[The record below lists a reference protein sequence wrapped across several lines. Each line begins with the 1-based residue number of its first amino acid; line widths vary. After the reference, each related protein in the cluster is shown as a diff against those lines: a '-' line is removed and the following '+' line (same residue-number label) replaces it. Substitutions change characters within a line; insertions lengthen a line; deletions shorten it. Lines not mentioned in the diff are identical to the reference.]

1 LTAEA
6 DEEALSAAWLRVREL
21 VTSSAPP
28 PTEEVRAL
36 ELALRS
42 VAGSTDIQQGV
53 VPLLDRAELYGLA
66 MAWDSDPNPS
76 APGWHFARFER
87 WLKLGAPE
95 FAFLTLAQMHT
106 LGQDLTEAK
115 QRAHAALASERS
127 AREALY
133 QLNLKALADV
143 DPDLAQRLDH
153 YPRLCVGLRPLGAG
167 VAEFSSHG
175 GSHLQLWAAT
185 PADAEREGQE
195 LLQRCLVHGECFI
208 AGVGDGTLPALAMQ
222 VQCPSPDGSFGPMLA
237 HVIEPNLARIRAL
250 FEIVDVT
257 APLREGRIWMHA
269 GARGIDTLAHVFAR
283 GRPRADESVMGGDP
297 VAMQMMEAAA
307 ARAATG

>member
-1 LTAEA
+1 
-6 DEEALSAAWLRVREL
+6 
-21 VTSSAPP
+21 
-28 PTEEVRAL
+28 
-36 ELALRS
+36 
-42 VAGSTDIQQGV
+42 
-53 VPLLDRAELYGLA
+53 
-66 MAWDSDPNPS
+66 MAWDSDPNPT
-76 APGWHFARFER
+76 APGWYFARFER

-106 LGQDLTEAK
+106 LGEDLTDAK
-115 QRAHAALASERS
+115 RRAHAALTAERTQ
-127 AREALY
+127 REALY
-133 QLNLKALADV
+133 QLNRKALGDV

-153 YPRLCVGLRPLGAG
+153 YPRLCVGLRPIGAG

-185 PADAEREGQE
+185 PADAARDALALLERT
-195 LLQRCLVHGECFI
+195 LVHGECFI
-208 AGVGDGTLPALAMQ
+208 AGVGDGTLPALAMEAH
-222 VQCPSPDGSFGPMLA
+222 CPTADGTLGPLLA
-237 HVIEPNLARIRAL
+237 HVVEPNLARIRAL

-257 APLREGRIWMHA
+257 VPLREGRIWIHA

-307 ARAATG
+307 ARATTG